1 MQESSGGNSETL
13 EWQKN
18 FVSGGSG
25 PKSFFITLS
34 YILYMEGL
42 IFGILRYLHIRQKSD
57 ASQLANSLG

>member
-1 MQESSGGNSETL
+1 MQESSGGNSETF

-25 PKSFFITLS
+25 PKSCFITLS

>member
-1 MQESSGGNSETL
+1 MKL
-13 EWQKN
+13 FEWQKN

-25 PKSFFITLS
+25 PKSCFITLS